1 MVTKIAGGMRGV
13 DHVAYPTWKLEETVN
28 FYRDVL
34 GFPLK
39 HCILAPGWGNDPHP
53 DFAHFFFDVGANA
66 TIAFFY
72 YFGVEPYVDIN
83 VPDRINK
90 SRHLALAVD
99 TEDELDHYQHRI
111 ESAFLFES
119 LGGSDAALRVRAPQL
134 RMILLDDAQNIL
146 KKQRRQ
152 LIRCGG
158 GCLRR
163 VGFAPALGR
172 ERIERGVSGEHGGS
186 FLPVQQAFG
195 IQRAQQRGGNGLR
208 QVFRLA

>member
-111 ESAFLFES
+111 ESAGYELRFRVMHELIES
-119 LGGSDAALRVRAPQL
+119 IYVFDPNGYSIEISRPLRPLQEADSIDTELSIAALIDVVRDPEPSLAKVWE
-134 RMILLDDAQNIL
+134 RKAE
-146 KKQRRQ
+146 
-152 LIRCGG
+152 LIADR
-158 GCLRR
+158 L
-163 VGFAPALGR
+163 
-172 ERIERGVSGEHGGS
+172 GVSH
-186 FLPVQQAFG
+186 A
-195 IQRAQQRGGNGLR
+195 
-208 QVFRLA
+208 